1 MSTDNNL
8 VKIKQLRASTGAGFK
23 DCGLALSECNGD
35 IEKSIE
41 YLRIKGI
48 SKASKKMERLAKEGL
63 VCVSHNEKNSSIIEI
78 NCETDFV
85 AKNQE
90 YQKFCNE
97 ISDLNLQEKGN
108 IDKLVKTKMGDDIIV
123 EENLVKLIAKI
134 GEKISIGRTKYL
146 NHNDAKSF
154 VYIHNSVNENAGKL
168 GVISLIKSNDN
179 NNENF
184 KEFGRKLSMHIAAS
198 NPLSIDEN
206 SLNKDLIEKEK
217 NIVHEELK
225 NSGKPENIIEKI
237 SKGRLTKFI
246 QENTLLNQYWVM
258 EPKKKVKE
266 IMQDLNM
273 DLYIIDF
280 VRYKIGE

>member
-108 IDKLVKTKMGDDIIV
+108 IDKLAKTKMSDDIIV

-146 NHNDAKSF
+146 NHNNAKSF

-168 GVISLIKSNDN
+168 GVISLIKSNNN
-179 NNENF
+179 NNEKF

-225 NSGKPENIIEKI
+225 SSGKPENIIEKI

-258 EPKKKVKE
+258 DPKKKVKE